1 MSEEQVRILLSL
13 ELDLRLLKSLCQ
25 FFETVQEKSFIFDIV
40 FI

>member
-13 ELDLRLLKSLCQ
+13 ELDLRLLKSVSI
-25 FFETVQEKSFIFDIV
+25 FETVQEKSFIFDIV